1 MTKENDPLEK
11 LLISEEEFQKIQKK
25 NLEIPD
31 GAVRIYYSENS
42 AHKQLILG
50 DWIKK
55 NIDDRRADLY
65 FKDDQIAVAF
75 NPNGDYA
82 ISKNKQICI
91 NKLLKEM
98 NISEIEGDFKAEFEE
113 NLDVLFVDLTEE
125 VER

>member
-42 AHKQLILG
+42 SHKQLILG

-55 NIDDRRADLY
+55 KIDDRRADLY